1 MSATL
6 YDQKPVAIQF
16 MKELKVDK
24 SCIAAFEKTGKIY
37 CYEDFVATEI
47 DPDSALGK
55 KIKEFET
62 ERQCLVYA
70 VTHDYMTFGE
80 CYDLLCVS
88 QYEEDWDHI
97 VRYCGNNIFLVNVY
111 AWNVDDEDYSE
122 MGFVNIANVDGGLGR
137 IG

>member
-1 MSATL
+1 MGATL

-16 MKELKVDK
+16 MQELKVDK

-47 DPDSALGK
+47 DSDSTLGK

-62 ERQCLVYA
+62 ECQCLVYA

-97 VRYCGNNIFLVNVY
+97 VRYCSNNIFLVNVY
-111 AWNVDDEDYSE
+111 AWNVDNEDCSE
-122 MGFVNIANVDGGLGR
+122 MGFVNIANVNGGLGR